1 MKSFLCAKYQ
11 KQEIASQFYQA
22 LAILCL
28 LSLLFPFSL
37 WGQEDE
43 VGEAL
48 DVVLLVD
55 SSGSMLVT
63 DPQNLSREGSRLFVS
78 LLDEADH
85 ISLVTF
91 DRTPMEKFPLG
102 KVNREAFE
110 RTLIGLESRGRYTDL
125 GLAIE
130 KAGEILDRGA
140 RSDSSKVIVLLSDGR
155 FDPHPDRGSV
165 ATLSLSL
172 LEGTLPAM
180 LSKGIRV
187 HTLSFSPQAD
197 KKFLEKIALKTGG
210 LYWHTPTAEDIH
222 ESFVELLLAAKRPQL
237 IGLGQKGVFIDEL
250 VEEATFYVT
259 RENNQRVTLVDPSG
273 TPFSAVINEPSLR
286 WYSGRKFDVITVT
299 EPAAGTWTIKGA
311 NLNEGFATV
320 LTKLKLKASWP
331 SYVVAGE
338 PTLLE
343 VQLYD
348 DERPLAL
355 TSMNALVRY
364 EFQISSTDIIS
375 EPRINEGLRDD
386 GIKGDRRK
394 DDGVYSALIEL
405 DPGGYQLK
413 ISAKSP
419 TFERE
424 RIVPF
429 QVRPSMVSLSLAD
442 NAAGEGSVFVVDF
455 DNQGEKFTSVD
466 VVLEAQKEGT
476 SWELP
481 LEKESP
487 NRFFASDHLLKEAG
501 QYTLRAKATAVKK
514 SGDVVVARSKSL
526 RYRKEVKIRV
536 ALPTAQ
542 PVEEPQAASQQ
553 DESEPISFVPYL
565 IVATLLNVFTGAGA
579 FYYLK
584 KKFSVTVS
592 VDEIPALPEDIYKI
606 AERIEERASLSEV
619 DFGDPYYRVQAQQAS
634 AKVDD
639 ADDERDTSSG
649 QEVGT
654 GSVDSM
660 DEE

>member
-11 KQEIASQFYQA
+11 WQEIASQFYQA
-22 LAILCL
+22 LVILCL
-28 LSLLFPFSL
+28 LSFFLPGNL
-37 WGQEDE
+37 WGQEEEDAE
-43 VGEAL
+43 SL

-91 DRTPMEKFPLG
+91 DRAPIEKFPLG

-110 RTLIGLESRGRYTDL
+110 RTLIGLESRGRYTDI

-130 KAGEILDRGA
+130 KAGEILDRGG
-140 RSDSSKVIVLLSDGR
+140 RPDSSKIIVLLSDGR
-155 FDPHPDRGSV
+155 FDPHPERGS
-165 ATLSLSL
+165 ATTLSLSL

-197 KKFLEKIALKTGG
+197 KNFLEKIALKTGG

-259 RENNQRVTLVDPSG
+259 REDNQRVTLVDPSG
-273 TPFSAVINEPSLR
+273 TPFSAVVKEPSLR

-355 TSMNALVRY
+355 TSMNALVNY

-375 EPRINEGLRDD
+375 EPRINESLRDD
-386 GIKGDRRK
+386 GMKGDRRK
-394 DDGVYSALIEL
+394 GDGVYSALVAL

-455 DNQGEKFTSVD
+455 DDQGEKFTSVA
-466 VVLEAQKEGT
+466 VVLEAQKEGST
-476 SWELP
+476 WELP

-487 NRFFASDHLLKEAG
+487 NSFFAADRLLKEG
-501 QYTLRAKATAVKK
+501 GLYILRAKATAVKK

-526 RYRKEVKIRV
+526 RFRKEVKIRV

-542 PVEEPQAASQQ
+542 PTEEVEEASQEET
-553 DESEPISFVPYL
+553 DEPINFVPYL
-565 IVATLLNVFTGAGA
+565 IGATLLNAITGGGA
-579 FYYLK
+579 YYYLR

-592 VDEIPALPEDIYKI
+592 LDEIPALPEDIYKI
-606 AERIEERASLSEV
+606 AEKIEERASLSEV
-619 DFGDPYYRVQAQQAS
+619 DFGDPYYRVQSEQVS
-634 AKVDD
+634 AVVQESE
-639 ADDERDTSSG
+639 DEQDSSLG
-649 QEVGT
+649 GEE
-654 GSVDSM
+654 SVDSM